1 MQEFGLLAFER
12 ICKGFILI
20 AKYETKQVSGTSK
33 NWDG

>member
-12 ICKGFILI
+12 IAKFILI

-33 NWDG
+33 NWDE